1 METLEN
7 NSLSLRVYLL
17 KRNMYVYYI
26 CVLFI
31 IGSFLNFLNNDLLPA
46 LEQPGH
52 VIKKKKPKHT
62 LKVVNKNRDIR
73 EMLKKYK

>member
-46 LEQPGH
+46 SEQPGH
-52 VIKKKKPKHT
+52 VIKKKKTKHN